1 MKILLSIAFIF
12 CFSFSQQDP
21 DHIKV
26 VKHKKNWKAYRA
38 GVEIPKSHF
47 FNILNDE
54 YNRDQSSAYEKK
66 FMNQHFK
73 LSCFMCGNSTLG
85 ILSLAANNMQMA
97 SYTLYGHLL
106 SNFLKSL
113 LRVKNVDVSYEEALK
128 MANEY
133 NQTISGKGK
142 IAI

>member
-1 MKILLSIAFIF
+1 MEVVLCIAFIF
-12 CFSFSQQDP
+12 CFSFSQQNSK
-21 DHIKV
+21 HIKV
-26 VKHKKNWKAYRA
+26 VEHKKSWRAYMA

-47 FNILNDE
+47 FNVLNDE
-54 YNRDQSSAYEKK
+54 YNRDQSKAYEKK
-66 FMNQHFK
+66 FMNQRFK

-85 ILSLAANNMQMA
+85 ILSLAASNMEMVNY
-97 SYTLYGHLL
+97 SLYGYLL
-106 SNFLKSL
+106 SNFLKRI

-128 MANEY
+128 MAHEY

>member
-21 DHIKV
+21 DHIEV

-66 FMNQHFK
+66 FMNQRFK

-85 ILSLAANNMQMA
+85 ILSLAANNIQMVN
-97 SYTLYGHLL
+97 YTLYGYLL
-106 SNFLKSL
+106 SNFLKRL

>member
-1 MKILLSIAFIF
+1 MKVLLCIAFIF
-12 CFSFSQQDP
+12 CFSFSQQNSE
-21 DHIKV
+21 HIKV
-26 VKHKKNWKAYRA
+26 VEHKKSWRAYMA

-47 FNILNDE
+47 FNVLNDE
-54 YNRDQSSAYEKK
+54 YNRDQSKAYEKK
-66 FMNQHFK
+66 FMSQRFK

-85 ILSLAANNMQMA
+85 ILSLAANNMQMVN
-97 SYTLYGHLL
+97 YTLYGYLL
-106 SNFLKSL
+106 SNFLKRL

-128 MANEY
+128 MANKY

>member
-12 CFSFSQQDP
+12 CFSFSQQYP
-21 DHIKV
+21 DHIEV

-47 FNILNDE
+47 FNILKDE

-66 FMNQHFK
+66 FMNQRFK
-73 LSCFMCGNSTLG
+73 LSCLMCGNSTLG
-85 ILSLAANNMQMA
+85 ILSLAANNMQMV
-97 SYTLYGHLL
+97 SYTLYGYLL

>member
-1 MKILLSIAFIF
+1 MKVLLCMAFIF
-12 CFSFSQQDP
+12 CFSFSQQNSE
-21 DHIKV
+21 HIKV
-26 VKHKKNWKAYRA
+26 VEHKKSWKAYRS

-47 FNILNDE
+47 FNVLNDE
-54 YNRDQSSAYEKK
+54 YNRDQSKAYEKK
-66 FMNQHFK
+66 FMNQRFK

-85 ILSLAANNMQMA
+85 ILSLAASNMEMVN
-97 SYTLYGHLL
+97 YTLYGYLL
-106 SNFLKSL
+106 SNFLKRI
-113 LRVKNVDVSYEEALK
+113 LRVKDVDVSYEEALK

>member
-1 MKILLSIAFIF
+1 MKALLYIAFIF
-12 CFSFSQQDP
+12 CFSFSQQNLES
-21 DHIKV
+21 IKV
-26 VKHKKNWKAYRA
+26 VEHKKSWKAYRA

-54 YNRDQSSAYEKK
+54 YNRDLSKAYEKK
-66 FMNQHFK
+66 FMNQRFK

-85 ILSLAANNMQMA
+85 ILSLAVSNMQMVN
-97 SYTLYGHLL
+97 YTLYGYLL
-106 SNFLKSL
+106 SNFLKRL

>member
-1 MKILLSIAFIF
+1 MQSVLYIVFIF
-12 CFSFSQQDP
+12 CFSFSQQSST
-21 DHIKV
+21 HIKV
-26 VKHKKNWKAYRA
+26 VEHKKSWKAYRA

-54 YNRDQSSAYEKK
+54 YNRDQSKAYEKK
-66 FMNQHFK
+66 FMNQRFK

-85 ILSLAANNMQMA
+85 ILSLAASNMKMVN
-97 SYTLYGHLL
+97 YTLYGYLL
-106 SNFLKSL
+106 SNFLKRL
-113 LRVKNVDVSYEEALK
+113 LTVKNVDVSYEEALK
-128 MANEY
+128 MANEH

>member
-1 MKILLSIAFIF
+1 MKILLCITFIF
-12 CFSFSQQDP
+12 CFSFSQQEP
-21 DHIKV
+21 GHIEV

-54 YNRDQSSAYEKK
+54 YNRDQSRAYEKK
-66 FMNQHFK
+66 FMNQRFK
-73 LSCFMCGNSTLG
+73 LSCLMCGNSTLG
-85 ILSLAANNMQMA
+85 ILSLAANNMQMVN
-97 SYTLYGHLL
+97 YTLYGYLL
-106 SNFLKSL
+106 SNFLKRL

>member
-1 MKILLSIAFIF
+1 MKIFLCIAFIF
-12 CFSFSQQDP
+12 CFSFSQQNSE
-21 DHIKV
+21 HIKV
-26 VKHKKNWKAYRA
+26 VEHKKSWKAYMA

-54 YNRDQSSAYEKK
+54 YHKDQSKAYEKK
-66 FMNQHFK
+66 FMNQRFK
-73 LSCFMCGNSTLG
+73 LGCFMCGNSTIG
-85 ILSLAANNMQMA
+85 ILSLAASNMEMVNY
-97 SYTLYGHLL
+97 SLYGYLL
-106 SNFLKSL
+106 SNFLKRI

-142 IAI
+142 IVI

>member
-1 MKILLSIAFIF
+1 MKVLLCIAFIF
-12 CFSFSQQDP
+12 CFSFSQQNSE
-21 DHIKV
+21 HIKV
-26 VKHKKNWKAYRA
+26 VEHKKSWRAYMA

-47 FNILNDE
+47 FNVLNDE
-54 YNRDQSSAYEKK
+54 YNRDQSKAYEKK
-66 FMNQHFK
+66 FMNQRFK

-85 ILSLAANNMQMA
+85 VLSLAANNMQMVN
-97 SYTLYGHLL
+97 YTLYGYVL
-106 SNFLKSL
+106 SNFLKRL

-128 MANEY
+128 MANKY

>member
-1 MKILLSIAFIF
+1 MKILLSMAFIF

-21 DHIKV
+21 YHIEV

-38 GVEIPKSHF
+38 GVEIPKSYF

-54 YNRDQSSAYEKK
+54 YHRDQSKAYEKK
-66 FMNQHFK
+66 FMNQRFK

-85 ILSLAANNMQMA
+85 ILSLAASNMEMVNY
-97 SYTLYGHLL
+97 SLYGYLL